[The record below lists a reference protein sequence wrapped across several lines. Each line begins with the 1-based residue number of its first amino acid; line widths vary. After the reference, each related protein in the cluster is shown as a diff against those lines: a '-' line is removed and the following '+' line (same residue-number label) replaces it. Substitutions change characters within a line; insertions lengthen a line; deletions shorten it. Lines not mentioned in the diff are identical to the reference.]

1 MTNQYLTNPYLRS
14 LLAHELM
21 GIRVVSR
28 ICPLMIDREERM
40 IEAYSLMGRMQT
52 HLTRHGAALLAGD
65 PTPLRDYPA
74 SFAGH

>member
-14 LLAHELM
+14 MLAHELL
-21 GIRVVSR
+21 GIRKLNR
-28 ICPLMIDREERM
+28 RARHCIDAGERRS
-40 IEAYSLMGRMQT
+40 EAYDLMGRMQT